1 MHYEHE
7 PMRTL
12 LSFSSLLLL
21 LSLFLLFPAFAS
33 LVFLGLVVLLE
44 ECLLL
49 GLLLGQ
55 LLKRTLAQRL
65 ARGVVRRQSLSF
77 PHRKSDC

>member
-33 LVFLGLVVLLE
+33 LVFLE